1 MTQNDEAWKKIFENL
16 PLLTD
21 IEREGFVLV
30 SADDLKREG
39 GREPRLL
46 AKLDTKSPDP
56 RFSNNIT
63 YQFSQ

>member
-46 AKLDTKSPDP
+46 AKLDTKSLQTRD
-56 RFSNNIT
+56 FQTI
-63 YQFSQ
+63 